1 MQTLVQNKEKY
12 FILKDKVINNDIS
25 MFAHCII
32 KNLEIDEKTISIIMT
47 SSNRSK
53 QTYHTLKTIQNSS
66 YKNIQLIIVDDSTHD
81 PIQMD
86 ILETFPFYIDFI
98 NINRQNKDWI
108 NPVVNYNIGFNF
120 VKGSYVIIQ
129 NAEVCHI
136 GDVIQYL
143 IDNVQDDNYYVF
155 DVKAINN
162 IESNEEIY
170 QIKQL
175 DTSIYQRENLF
186 LMWYQ
191 HKTFNRNLHFLTGMT
206 YSTFKKINGFSY
218 DYSLTIDY
226 DDNDFILR
234 IYSKHIKINNISND
248 IFNIGGIHL
257 YHVNAQ
263 QTWSANCESNNILYK
278 KKEEYYNKTGYYIDV
293 TSNLENF
300 DEEYKK
306 LLI

>member
-1 MQTLVQNKEKY
+1 MQTLIQNKEKY

-25 MFAHCII
+25 MFSHYVI
-32 KNLEIDEKTISIIMT
+32 KKIELDEKTISIIMT

-129 NAEVCHI
+129 NAEVCHV

-162 IESNEEIY
+162 MESNEEIY

-186 LMWYQ
+186 LM
-191 HKTFNRNLHFLTGMT
+191 
-206 YSTFKKINGFSY
+206 
-218 DYSLTIDY
+218 
-226 DDNDFILR
+226 
-234 IYSKHIKINNISND
+234 
-248 IFNIGGIHL
+248 
-257 YHVNAQ
+257 
-263 QTWSANCESNNILYK
+263 
-278 KKEEYYNKTGYYIDV
+278 
-293 TSNLENF
+293 
-300 DEEYKK
+300 
-306 LLI
+306 

>member
-1 MQTLVQNKEKY
+1 MQTLIQNKEKY

-25 MFAHCII
+25 MFSHYVI
-32 KNLEIDEKTISIIMT
+32 KNIELDEKTISIIMT

-86 ILETFPFYIDFI
+86 ILETFPFYIDFF

-129 NAEVCHI
+129 NAEVCHV

-143 IDNVQDDNYYVF
+143 IDNAQDNNYYVF

-162 IESNEEIY
+162 MESNEEIY

-234 IYSKHIKINNISND
+234 IFSKHIKINNISND

-257 YHVNAQ
+257 YHVNAHQ
-263 QTWSANCESNNILYK
+263 SWLVNCESNNILYK
-278 KKEEYYNKTGYYIDV
+278 KKEEYYNKSGYYIDV
-293 TSNLENF
+293 TNNLENF